1 MKLNSKIIIE
11 VKWDEEEQLN
21 KTSIT
26 FDPELTLSEVFTS
39 IEMGVRSLKDVYFSN
54 LENVGQLEEIFN
66 KKVKDL

>member
-1 MKLNSKIIIE
+1 MQINSKIIIE

-54 LENVGQLEEIFN
+54 LENETQLEEIFN

>member
-1 MKLNSKIIIE
+1 
-11 VKWDEEEQLN
+11 LN

-66 KKVKDL
+66 KKVRDL

>member
-1 MKLNSKIIIE
+1 MKLNSKITIE

-39 IEMGVRSLKDVYFSN
+39 IEMGVRSLKDVYFSK

-66 KKVKDL
+66 EKVRDL